1 MGVVRGLLATSLGLI
16 GGFWPEKG
24 EHLWRGSAKLSL

>member
-1 MGVVRGLLATSLGLI
+1 MRGLLATSLGLI

-24 EHLWRGSAKLSL
+24 GTSVAVAVPRLSM